1 MMLKFMKQLFFGNYF
16 YGICAVALS
25 IEASLQQQVP
35 INSFLY
41 YFILFVGT
49 IFYYTNAYTHIND
62 TQSHNPRIYWYS
74 QRLNK
79 IKTNQT
85 FRILTIF
92 ILSIFYLKI
101 FVTKSYNY
109 YIDNNLLLLII
120 FPISG
125 LLYYGISSKGVAKY
139 NFRSVGWLK
148 PILIG
153 FTWAGIVTLYPVI
166 FSSIEQQHVFEI
178 STINNLLFLKNMMF
192 ITVLCIMFDVKDYAS
207 DYNKSLKTF
216 VVYFGLRNTIF
227 YILIPLSTIGL
238 GTFIMYGINHDFSIQ
253 KLIINSIPFALLLR
267 VAYTLK
273 SRKSIFYYLIVI
285 DGLMLIKALCGSIAE
300 LYF

>member
-1 MMLKFMKQLFFGNYF
+1 MLKFIKQLFFGNYF

-41 YFILFVGT
+41 YFILFAGT

-62 TQSHNPRIYWYS
+62 TKSHNPRIYWYS
-74 QRLNK
+74 QRLHK
-79 IKTNQT
+79 IKRNQIT
-85 FRILTIF
+85 RILTIF
-92 ILSIFYLKI
+92 ISSIFYLKLFI
-101 FVTKSYNY
+101 TKSCN

-125 LLYYGISSKGVAKY
+125 LLYYGISSKGISKY
-139 NFRSVGWLK
+139 NFRSIGWLK

-153 FTWAGIVTLYPVI
+153 FTWAGIVTIYPII
-166 FSSIEQQHVFEI
+166 FSSIEQHRIFEI
-178 STINNLLFLKNMMF
+178 SAINYLLFLKNMMF
-192 ITVLCIMFDVKDYAS
+192 ITILCIMFDVKDYAS

-216 VVYFGLRNTIF
+216 VVQFGLRNTIF

-238 GTFIMYGINHDFSIQ
+238 GTFIMYGINHDFSTQ
-253 KLIINSIPFALLLR
+253 KLIINCIPFVLLLR

-285 DGLMLIKALCGSIAE
+285 DGLMLIKAICGSVAV